1 MAEAVSKQV
10 TISKTQ
16 PTDRPGGF
24 GRGPHGMMGPPAKAK
39 DAKGT
44 LKRLWG
50 YLAPQRRALLAVFG
64 CVLFSSGISLAGPYL
79 IGVAI
84 DNYILPG
91 DFQGLLRLCLLMLA
105 LYLSASGVTW
115 LQNHLMIEAGQK
127 TVWTIRRRLF
137 EKVQTLPLKFFDS
150 RSHGELMSRLTN
162 DVDNI
167 SNTLS
172 NSITQVFS
180 SGITLAGTLIA
191 MLMLSPLLT
200 LFSVLVIPIMGLSTQ
215 AIAKR
220 TRKFFS
226 EQQKVLGDLNGFV
239 EETISGQR
247 VVKVF
252 TQEEAMMADFSEKN
266 QRLKGIGIRAQVFS
280 GLIPPLMNVINNLS
294 FAIIA
299 VAGGWL
305 ALRDVITVGIIA
317 SFITYSRQ
325 FTWPLNELANQ
336 FNMVQSGIAGAERVF
351 EVMDEDPE
359 PEDAA
364 DAKAPTDIKGS
375 VDFSGVDF
383 GYTSEIKV
391 LKDIHLKVRPGQTIA
406 LVGPTGAGKTTIINL
421 LTRFYDID
429 GGSISI
435 DGADIRTIQRDRLR
449 SLLGIVLQDTYLFS
463 ESVRE
468 NIRYGRLNATDAEVE
483 EAAKLANAHPFI
495 SRLSEGYDTVLSDDG
510 GNLSQG
516 QRQLLAI
523 ARAILADP
531 AILILDEAT
540 SSVDTRTEVHIQ
552 EAMLTLMEG
561 RTCFVIAHRLSTI
574 RNADAIVVI
583 DDGRILEQGTHEEL
597 LQRRGFYHDLYMS
610 QFEQEAPA

>member
-1 MAEAVSKQV
+1 MAEAANKKEQKSNA
-10 TISKTQ
+10 Q
-16 PTDRPGGF
+16 PAGRPGGF
-24 GRGPHGMMGPPAKAK
+24 GRGPNGMMGPSAKAM
-39 DAKGT
+39 DTKGT

-64 CVLFSSGISLAGPYL
+64 CVLFSSVISLAGPYL

-84 DNYILPG
+84 DDYILPG
-91 DFQGLLRLCLLMLA
+91 DFPGLLRLCLLMLA
-105 LYLSASGVTW
+105 LYLSASAVTW

-127 TVWTIRRRLF
+127 TVWTIRKRLF
-137 EKVQTLPLKFFDS
+137 EKVQTLPLKYFDS
-150 RSHGELMSRLTN
+150 KSHGELMSRLTN

-180 SGITLAGTLIA
+180 SGITLVGTLIA
-191 MLMLSPLLT
+191 MLILSPLLT
-200 LFSVLVIPIMGLSTQ
+200 LFSVLVIPVMGLSTK

-252 TQEEAMMADFSEKN
+252 TQEEEMMAGFSDKN
-266 QRLKGIGIRAQVFS
+266 KLLKGIGIRAQVFS

-359 PEDAA
+359 PEDMPG
-364 DAKAPTDIKGS
+364 AKAPKVIQGN
-375 VDFSGVDF
+375 VDFSGVNF
-383 GYTSEIKV
+383 GYIPEVQV
-391 LKDIHLKVRPGQTIA
+391 LKDIHLTVRPGQTIA

-429 GGSISI
+429 GGSITI
-435 DGADIRTIQRDRLR
+435 DGDDIRAIRRDRLR

-483 EAAKLANAHPFI
+483 TAAKLANAHTFI
-495 SRLSEGYDTVLSDDG
+495 SRLSDGYDTVLSDDG

-516 QRQLLAI
+516 QRQLIAI
-523 ARAILADP
+523 ARAVLADP
-531 AILILDEAT
+531 AVLILDEAT

-552 EAMLTLMEG
+552 EAMLKLMEG

-583 DDGRILEQGTHEEL
+583 DDGRIIEQGTHEEL
-597 LQRRGFYHDLYMS
+597 LKRRGFYCDLYMS
-610 QFEQEAPA
+610 QFEQHAPA